1 MYQQGCNRTSRHDH
15 NEMVRWAWLSFRIV
29 SNIRKLS
36 HVAICCIW
44 YACRCYFGPFIF
56 APLFVITW
64 LQNSRFYDFDPHS
77 ISARLR
83 VWSIR
88 TIWNRPKSDHRKDW
102 ISIIESGSKSSN
114 REYHMHHMPAR
125 DYFLCI
131 QYIIYCIWYTL
142 WTKKYTSS
150 IYKWLKFF
158 WTTQKSFW
166 FTNRIS
172 LPCYQRI
179 SSLKRISEKFRFIR
193 RLKHWMQFI

>member
-1 MYQQGCNRTSRHDH
+1 MVHATHFLNQLNEFFFASVLQRVLLLEFAIRKCEILWSKFWIYFQFWRRELCSSRRFKILSRLYTWTWKLSRQSIHHRMSCLRMYQQGCNRTSRHDH
-15 NEMVRWAWLSFRIV
+15 NEMVRWAWLSLQIV

-36 HVAICCIW
+36 RVAICCIW

-102 ISIIESGSKSSN
+102 ISIIESGSRS
-114 REYHMHHMPAR
+114 
-125 DYFLCI
+125 
-131 QYIIYCIWYTL
+131 
-142 WTKKYTSS
+142 
-150 IYKWLKFF
+150 
-158 WTTQKSFW
+158 
-166 FTNRIS
+166 
-172 LPCYQRI
+172 
-179 SSLKRISEKFRFIR
+179 
-193 RLKHWMQFI
+193 